1 MSKNNSKIHFVWSNS
16 VDVMF
21 PNEEENKTMYK
32 EFLEMNNMTED
43 DIDIN
48 EYLDNEI
55 GQYWND
61 EYENLTSHEKVQGEK
76 YYLVL
81 ADLGLWNGRADGGLI
96 IKGIW
101 NAISKCFEDYNKVYF
116 DGKRLKVEACH
127 HDGTNYFQIR
137 ELTDKGVKYW
147 NNHPYMSDR
156 ELHQRLF
163 NDSHYTHEVSI
174 FKEVYGWK

>member
-81 ADLGLWNGRADGGLI
+81 ADLGLWNGRADG
-96 IKGIW
+96 
-101 NAISKCFEDYNKVYF
+101 AINRPRIPLRVYC
-116 DGKRLKVEACH
+116 RLQGAW
-127 HDGTNYFQIR
+127 R
-137 ELTDKGVKYW
+137 
-147 NNHPYMSDR
+147 HP
-156 ELHQRLF
+156 LA
-163 NDSHYTHEVSI
+163 
-174 FKEVYGWK
+174 